1 MTTLNNH
8 LGDLL
13 VDQGMDNSFEVV
25 LAEFSPAL
33 ELQELR
39 LKSAIVL
46 KSSLSE
52 ASRADFGAPNL
63 L

>member
-13 VDQGMDNSFEVV
+13 VDQGMDNRFEVV

-39 LKSAIVL
+39 FVL

>member
-8 LGDLL
+8 LEDLL
-13 VDQGMDNSFEVV
+13 VDQGMDNSLEVV
-25 LAEFSPAL
+25 LVEFSPAL
-33 ELQELR
+33 ELQELCF
-39 LKSAIVL
+39 VL

>member
-33 ELQELR
+33 ELQEL
-39 LKSAIVL
+39 A
-46 KSSLSE
+46 LS
-52 ASRADFGAPNL
+52 
-63 L
+63 